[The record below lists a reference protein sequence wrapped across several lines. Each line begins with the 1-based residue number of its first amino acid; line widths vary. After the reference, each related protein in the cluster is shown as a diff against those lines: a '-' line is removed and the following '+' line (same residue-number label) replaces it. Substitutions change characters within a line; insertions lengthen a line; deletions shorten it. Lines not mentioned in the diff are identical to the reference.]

1 MSCLN
6 YCVLVY
12 RDVKLG
18 VMLHLIG
25 NSLNYTTGVSE
36 RLLLN
41 ANGAIFQ
48 LYYCTNKFGAIVQ
61 LYYCANKFGAI
72 VQLYYCTNKFGAIV
86 QLYYCAN
93 KLN

>member
-25 NSLNYTTGVSE
+25 NSLNYITGVSE

-48 LYYCTNKFGAIVQ
+48 LYYCAKKFRAIVQ
-61 LYYCANKFGAI
+61 LYYRP
-72 VQLYYCTNKFGAIV
+72 
-86 QLYYCAN
+86 N